1 MTTPTIL
8 TIGHSKHS
16 VQTLVEL
23 LNGKAVEV
31 VIDVR
36 SQPYSRFNP
45 DFNRESLSECLKKQ
59 RISYLFLGR
68 ELGARSSD
76 PSCYERGRVQYRRL
90 AATKLFQDGLRRVI
104 ESAQAQRVALLCAEK
119 EPLACH
125 RTILVGRELEAAG
138 VPVAHIHADGT
149 LESNSDA
156 LTRLI
161 RMVGLPEEDLFR
173 TRDEL
178 IADAYAA
185 QEERIAFVKDD
196 VRVGAD

>member
-1 MTTPTIL
+1 MTTATVL

-16 VQTLVEL
+16 AETLMEL
-23 LNGKAVEV
+23 LHGQAVAV

-45 DFNRESLSECLKKQ
+45 DFNRESLTESLRKHGIEY
-59 RISYLFLGR
+59 RFLGR
-68 ELGARSSD
+68 ELGARSGD
-76 PSCYERGRVQYRRL
+76 PSCYEKGRVQYRRL
-90 AATKLFQDGLRRVI
+90 AERNLFKEGLRRVI
-104 ESAQAQRVALLCAEK
+104 ESAQSQRVALLCAEK

-125 RTILVGRELEAAG
+125 RTILIGRELEAAG

-149 LESNSDA
+149 LESHSDA
-156 LTRLI
+156 LVRLL
-161 RMVGLPEEDLFR
+161 RMLGMPEQDLFR
-173 TRDEL
+173 TKDQL

-185 QEERIAFVKDD
+185 QEERIAFVSDD